1 MALVTVILTV
11 FKRTDYLE
19 AAIKSVSAQS
29 WSEWECLVAD
39 DANTSAA
46 REVCGRFSEDP
57 RVRYRARETTLG
69 TALSIAAAL
78 CEVRGK
84 YVAILNDDDVL
95 YPRMLER
102 LVAPLE
108 ANPGVV
114 AAFGNHHVIDS
125 AGAVLA
131 KETEEL
137 MRERGRVRLAPGLV
151 PDAFDFAVRYGLM
164 AAMGCVFRRSAVDP
178 SWLTK
183 DLAGAYDYWLAVK
196 LGGQGGFYF
205 LPECVMGWRQ
215 HSDSLTHL
223 AAPEEKFGG
232 EEYIHYALLGT
243 ALPRPLRNYVRGNL
257 SSFLFRRAG
266 EHLRRGRRNDVS
278 IARDLLR
285 RSLKLKWRFVV
296 FRCWLFMFVRYFAYR
311 PHRRE

>member
-1 MALVTVILTV
+1 
-11 FKRTDYLE
+11 
-19 AAIKSVSAQS
+19 
-29 WSEWECLVAD
+29 
-39 DANTSAA
+39 
-46 REVCGRFSEDP
+46 
-57 RVRYRARETTLG
+57 
-69 TALSIAAAL
+69 
-78 CEVRGK
+78 
-84 YVAILNDDDVL
+84 
-95 YPRMLER
+95 MLER

-223 AAPEEKFGG
+223 ASPEEKFGG

-243 ALPRPLRNYVRGNL
+243 ATSPPLAELCPRQLVFVPIPPGRRAPAAGPAKRRIDRKRPSSSLFETEMEIRRLSLLAFYVRAILRVSAASAGI
-257 SSFLFRRAG
+257 RR
-266 EHLRRGRRNDVS
+266 
-278 IARDLLR
+278 
-285 RSLKLKWRFVV
+285 
-296 FRCWLFMFVRYFAYR
+296 
-311 PHRRE
+311 PP